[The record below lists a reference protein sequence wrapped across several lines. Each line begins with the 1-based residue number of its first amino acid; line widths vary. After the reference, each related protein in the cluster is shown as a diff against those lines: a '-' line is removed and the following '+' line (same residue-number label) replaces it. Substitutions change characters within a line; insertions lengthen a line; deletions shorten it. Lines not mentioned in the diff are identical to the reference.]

1 MKVGP
6 ADLDRE
12 RVCGGVDGL
21 VLIAA
26 ARGGRDEDEE
36 QPELST

>member
-1 MKVGP
+1 MKVSS
-6 ADLDRE
+6 ADLDRQT
-12 RVCGGVDGL
+12 VCGGVGGI

-26 ARGGRDEDEE
+26 ACAGRDEDEE